1 MEKNMMVGKR
11 NHGKQIK
18 FFSYINTKLDYTMRE
33 NIMSQIPNIYDE
45 YFECVNVHIKQCGEK
60 TVVLMQ
66 VGDFYE
72 MYDASY
78 QDTTKFNALQEVI
91 QHCSLATSC
100 SRTFRGQ
107 PLMMAG
113 VNIISL
119 DKYVQMIVDA
129 GYNAVIYVQTK
140 EYDETNK
147 KLKRVLGEI
156 HSPGTFI
163 NNTTYTEIQTSNHIL
178 CIWLESHANKISFG
192 VSVINTYDGKSF
204 TYEGAV
210 SEKIQCTSFDE
221 LENFVSIYRPKECI
235 IIVNLNY
242 GDVRNE
248 HIYQSVLQQS
258 GLSMYDIHVHKY
270 DSSKKEVIN
279 CAKQTYI
286 QNILNNHFGDDCLFQ
301 CNQFLQ
307 YIYATQA
314 FCFLLHFIHERNPSL
329 IKHIYMPIFTN
340 ISKHTTLANHT
351 LKQLNILSDGLENG
365 KECGNLQSVHTFLNK
380 CNSAIGKRRF
390 HSIMTHPTFDE
401 KWLKTEYEMMDRFL
415 LENETMIPTLRMK
428 IKQLVD
434 IDKICK
440 QISNRKL
447 VPFALSQLNTSL
459 ENIEQIHT
467 CLFEMPDMVKYL
479 CESDFVTNF
488 DSKNKSN
495 ASVFQN
501 NIFELTT
508 FLDSHVFLEKCKSCT
523 SMTNFEEN
531 IIRPNI
537 CESLDILVN
546 QYEKTKRQLDC
557 IQEFFESLFESKKSG
572 GAEFIKRNCTEKNG
586 VSLQLTKPRSEILK
600 KQFQSKP
607 PLVELREEV
616 KFTYSEIQFT
626 SPGKNTIEIRFPLL
640 DSICT
645 NITRL
650 KNAINSEISIQYLKL
665 LEKIDDTFINTIG
678 QCSLFVGK
686 LDVLLSKCH
695 CAKAYNYK
703 KPTIVSDAP
712 KSFIH
717 AKDVRHVL
725 IEQLLKQEVY
735 VPNDI
740 SLGLRQTQ
748 EETVDGILLYG
759 TNAVG
764 KTSLIRSL
772 GICIVMAQCG
782 MYVPCSEFVFKPY
795 KSIYSR
801 ILSNDNLFKGLSTFA
816 VEMSELRVILEQSD
830 ENSFIMGDELCSGTE
845 TESALSIVIAS
856 LEILHAKQSTFMFA
870 THFHELVDYDELK
883 ALTRI
888 RLKHLQV
895 MYDELTG
902 NLIYERKMQD
912 GPGTSSYGLEVCKS
926 LFMGKDFLD
935 RAYFLRSSHFEQ
947 TKGPLSI
954 DSSRYN
960 SQKLKGKCESC
971 DKQLNSNEIHHIGE
985 QRNADKNGFIDSFHK
1000 NHVGNLMT
1008 LCTKCH
1014 DKLHSESSPDDK
1026 KKRRTKT
1033 SLGYKFV

>member
-1 MEKNMMVGKR
+1 
-11 NHGKQIK
+11 
-18 FFSYINTKLDYTMRE
+18 
-33 NIMSQIPNIYDE
+33 MSLTIYDE
-45 YFECVNVHIKQCGEK
+45 YFEYANMHRKQYGEK

-78 QDTTKFNALQEVI
+78 QDTTKFNALQEII

-100 SRTFRGQ
+100 SRTYRGQ

-129 GYNAVIYVQTK
+129 GYTAVIYVQTK

-163 NNTTYTEIQTSNHIL
+163 NSTTYTDIQTSNHIL
-178 CIWLESHANKISFG
+178 CIWLESHVNKICFG

-204 TYEGAV
+204 SYEGSV
-210 SEKIQCTSFDE
+210 SDKIRCTSFDE
-221 LENFVSIYRPKECI
+221 LANFVSIYRPKECI
-235 IIVNLNY
+235 IIM
-242 GDVRNE
+242 GFPKHE
-248 HIYQSVLQQS
+248 QIYKSVLQQS
-258 GLSMYDIHVHKY
+258 GLENSQIHVHKY
-270 DSSKKEVIN
+270 DSTKKEVIN

-286 QNILNNHFGDDCLFQ
+286 QHILNNHFGDDCLFQ

-307 YIYATQA
+307 YMYATQA

-329 IKHIYMPIFTN
+329 IRHIYMPIFTN
-340 ISKHTTLANHT
+340 VSKHTILANHT
-351 LKQLNILSDGLENG
+351 LKQLNILSDGFE
-365 KECGNLQSVHTFLNK
+365 KSGNLQSVHTFLNK

-401 KWLKTEYEMMDRFL
+401 NWLKIEYEMMERF
-415 LENETMIPTLRMK
+415 LENETMIPALRLK

-434 IDKICK
+434 IDKLCK
-440 QISNRKL
+440 QISNRKMAPL
-447 VPFALSQLNTSL
+447 ALFQLHMSI
-459 ENIEQIHT
+459 ENIEQIYT
-467 CLFEMPDMVKYL
+467 CLFEMPDVVKYL
-479 CESDFVTNF
+479 CESSDGDDFR
-488 DSKNKSN
+488 KNM
-495 ASVFQN
+495 V
-501 NIFELTT
+501 ELQR
-508 FLDSHVFLEKCKSCT
+508 FLETHVYLEKCQSCT
-523 SMTNFEEN
+523 SMTHFEEN
-531 IIRPNI
+531 IIRPQI
-537 CESLDILVN
+537 CEPLDILTN
-546 QYEKTKRQLDC
+546 QYEKSKRQLGC
-557 IQEFFESLFESKKSG
+557 VQEFFESLFDSKKTSG
-572 GAEFIKRNCTEKNG
+572 EFIKRICTEKNG

-600 KQFQSKP
+600 KQFLTKS
-607 PLVELREEV
+607 PLVELREDV
-616 KFTYSEIQFT
+616 KFTLAEIQFT
-626 SPGKNTIEIRFPLL
+626 SPGKNTMEIRFPLL

-650 KNAINSEISIQYLKL
+650 KNAINAEISVQYLKI
-665 LEKIDDTFINTIG
+665 LEKIDDTFISTIG
-678 QCSLFVGK
+678 QCSSFVGK
-686 LDVLLSKCH
+686 LDVLLSKCY
-695 CAKAYNYK
+695 CAKAYNYT
-703 KPTIVSDAP
+703 KPTLAGDAP

-740 SLGLRQTQ
+740 SLGLRNDD
-748 EETVDGILLYG
+748 EIVDGILLYG

-795 KSIYSR
+795 KSMYSR

-845 TESALSIVIAS
+845 TESALSIVVAS
-856 LEILHAKQSTFMFA
+856 LEILHAKQCTFMFA
-870 THFHELVDYDELK
+870 THFHELVDYDEIK

-895 MYDELTG
+895 LYDESAQ

-912 GPGTSSYGLEVCKS
+912 GPGTSTYGLEVCKS
-926 LFMGKDFLD
+926 LFMGKDFLE
-935 RAYFLRSSHFEQ
+935 RAYQLRSEHFEQ
-947 TKGPLSI
+947 SKGPLSI

-960 SQKLKGKCESC
+960 SQKLKGKCELC
-971 DKQLNSNEIHHIGE
+971 EKQLNSNEIHHIGE
-985 QRNADKNGFIDSFHK
+985 QRYADRNGFIDSFHK

-1008 LCTKCH
+1008 LCVKCH
-1014 DKLHSESSPDDK
+1014 DTIHTSDDK
-1026 KKRRTKT
+1026 KRRKTKT
-1033 SLGYKFV
+1033 SNGYQLV

>member
-1 MEKNMMVGKR
+1 
-11 NHGKQIK
+11 
-18 FFSYINTKLDYTMRE
+18 
-33 NIMSQIPNIYDE
+33 MSQASIMTNIYDE
-45 YFECVNVHIKQCGEK
+45 YFECVNIHTKECGEK

-72 MYDASY
+72 MYDSSF
-78 QDTTKFNALQEVI
+78 QDTSKFNALQEII

-100 SRTFRGQ
+100 SRTYKGQ

-113 VNIISL
+113 INIISL
-119 DKYVQMIVDA
+119 EKYVQIIVDA

-140 EYDETNK
+140 EYDEKNK
-147 KLKRVLGEI
+147 KLKRVLKEI

-163 NNTTYTEIQTSNHIL
+163 NTTTYTEVQTSSHIL
-178 CIWLESHANKISFG
+178 CIWLESHTNKISFG

-204 TYEGAV
+204 TYQGSV
-210 SEKIQCTSFDE
+210 SDKIQCTSFDE

-235 IIVNLNY
+235 IITNFEA
-242 GDVRNE
+242 RSE
-248 HIYQSVLQQS
+248 QIYQSVLQQS
-258 GLSMYDIHVHKY
+258 GLAMYENTHIHVHKY
-270 DSSKKEVIN
+270 DSTKKEVIN

-340 ISKHTTLANHT
+340 VSKYTILANHT
-351 LKQLNILSDGLENG
+351 LKQLNILSDGMENG

-401 KWLKTEYEMMDRFL
+401 KWLKTEYDMMDRFL
-415 LENETMIPTLRMK
+415 LENETMIPTLRIK

-459 ENIEQIHT
+459 ENIEQIYT
-467 CLFEMPDMVKYL
+467 CLFEMPDVVKYL
-479 CESDFVTNF
+479 CESDFVT
-488 DSKNKSN
+488 SIIGGKNTLK
-495 ASVFQN
+495 FRD
-501 NIFELTT
+501 NIVELTT
-508 FLDSHVFLEKCKSCT
+508 FLDSHVFLNKCISCT

-537 CESLDILVN
+537 CESLDKLVN
-546 QYEKTKRQLDC
+546 LYEKSKRQLDC
-557 IQEFFESLFESKKSG
+557 IQEFFESLFESKKAG

-607 PLVELREEV
+607 NLVMELREDV
-616 KFTYSEIQFT
+616 HFTYSEIQFT

-640 DSICT
+640 DSVCT

-650 KNAINSEISIQYLKL
+650 KNAINAEISIQYMKL

-695 CAKAYNYK
+695 CAKAYHYK
-703 KPTIVSDAP
+703 KPTIVCDAP

-740 SLGLRQTQ
+740 SLGLRQTDIDS
-748 EETVDGILLYG
+748 EEIVDGILLYG

-772 GICIVMAQCG
+772 GICLVMAQCG

-895 MYDELTG
+895 KYDESTQ

-960 SQKLKGKCESC
+960 SQKLKGKCELC

-985 QRNADKNGFIDSFHK
+985 QRYADENGFIDSSYHK

-1008 LCTKCH
+1008 LCIKCH
-1014 DKLHSESSPDDK
+1014 DKLHSEPDDK

-1033 SLGYKFV
+1033 TLGYKFV

>member
-1 MEKNMMVGKR
+1 
-11 NHGKQIK
+11 
-18 FFSYINTKLDYTMRE
+18 
-33 NIMSQIPNIYDE
+33 MSQNIYDE
-45 YFECVNVHIKQCGEK
+45 YFECVNIHTKQCGEK

-100 SRTFRGQ
+100 SRTYKGQ

-129 GYNAVIYVQTK
+129 GYNAVTYVQTK

-147 KLKRVLGEI
+147 KLKRVLGDI

-163 NNTTYTEIQTSNHIL
+163 NNATYTDIQTSNHIL
-178 CIWLESHANKISFG
+178 CIWLESHVKKICFG

-204 TYEGAV
+204 TYEGSV
-210 SEKIQCTSFDE
+210 SDKIQCTSFDE

-235 IIVNLNY
+235 IIANLEA
-242 GDVRNE
+242 RNE
-248 HIYQSVLQQS
+248 QIYQSVLQQS
-258 GLSMYDIHVHKY
+258 GLEKTHIHVHKY

-286 QNILNNHFGDDCLFQ
+286 QNILNNHFGDDCIFQ

-340 ISKHTTLANHT
+340 VSKHTILANHT

-365 KECGNLQSVHTFLNK
+365 KECGNLQSVHSFLNK

-401 KWLKTEYEMMDRFL
+401 SWLKTEYEMMERFL
-415 LENETMIPTLRMK
+415 DNEPMIPALRNK
-428 IKQLVD
+428 IKQLID

-447 VPFALSQLNTSL
+447 APFALTQLVTSL
-459 ENIEQIHT
+459 EIIEQIHT
-467 CLFEMPDMVKYL
+467 CLFELPDVKKYL
-479 CESDFVTNF
+479 CKPDDFFTKTKESESLFRE
-488 DSKNKSN
+488 
-495 ASVFQN
+495 
-501 NIFELTT
+501 NIVELTA
-508 FLDSHVFLEKCKSCT
+508 FLDSYIFLEKCKSCT

-531 IIRPNI
+531 IIRPTI

-546 QYEKTKRQLDC
+546 QYEKSKKQLDC
-557 IQEFFESLFESKKSG
+557 IQEFFESLFESKKTG
-572 GAEFIKRNCTEKNG
+572 GGDFIKRICTEKNG
-586 VSLQLTKPRSEILK
+586 VSLQLTKPRSELLK
-600 KQFQSKP
+600 KQVLQQHP
-607 PLVELREEV
+607 IIELREDV
-616 KFTYSEIQFT
+616 KFTCTEIQFT

-645 NITRL
+645 NITRM
-650 KNAINSEISIQYLKL
+650 KNAINAEISIQYLKL
-665 LEKIDDTFINTIG
+665 LEKIDDTYITTIG
-678 QCSLFVGK
+678 RCSLFIGK
-686 LDVLLSKCH
+686 LDVLLSKCY
-695 CAKAYNYK
+695 CAKTYNYK
-703 KPTIVSDAP
+703 KPRLVEDAT

-740 SLGLRQTQ
+740 SLGLRCGVDC
-748 EETVDGILLYG
+748 EDIVDGILLYG

-856 LEILHAKQSTFMFA
+856 LEILHAKQCTFMFA

-895 MYDELTG
+895 MYDECTG

-926 LFMGKDFLD
+926 LFMGKDFLE
-935 RAYFLRSSHFEQ
+935 RAYSLRSSHFEQ

-960 SQKLKGKCESC
+960 SQKLKGKCELC
-971 DKQLNSNEIHHIGE
+971 GKQLDSNEIHHIGE
-985 QRNADKNGFIDSFHK
+985 QRYADENGFIDSYHK

-1008 LCTKCH
+1008 LCVKCH
-1014 DKLHSESSPDDK
+1014 DKLHSSPDEK

>member
-1 MEKNMMVGKR
+1 
-11 NHGKQIK
+11 
-18 FFSYINTKLDYTMRE
+18 
-33 NIMSQIPNIYDE
+33 
-45 YFECVNVHIKQCGEK
+45 
-60 TVVLMQ
+60 MQ

-72 MYDASY
+72 MYDSSY
-78 QDTTKFNALQEVI
+78 QDTTKFNALQEII

-100 SRTFRGQ
+100 SRTHKGQ

-113 VNIISL
+113 INIISL

-156 HSPGTFI
+156 HSPGTFM
-163 NNTTYTEIQTSNHIL
+163 NTTTYTDIQTSNHIL
-178 CIWLESHANKISFG
+178 CIWLESHVNKICFG

-204 TYEGAV
+204 TYEGSV
-210 SEKIQCTSFDE
+210 SDKIQCTSFDE

-235 IIVNLNY
+235 IITD
-242 GDVRNE
+242 GDQ
-248 HIYQSVLQQS
+248 IYQSVLQQS
-258 GLSMYDIHVHKY
+258 GLSMMFHIHVHRY

-286 QNILNNHFGDDCLFQ
+286 QHILNNHFGDDCLFQ

-329 IKHIYMPIFTN
+329 IKHIYMPVFTN
-340 ISKHTTLANHT
+340 VSKHTILANHT
-351 LKQLNILSDGLENG
+351 LKQLNILSDGV
-365 KECGNLQSVHTFLNK
+365 KECGNLQSVHSFLNK

-401 KWLKTEYEMMDRFL
+401 SWLKTEYEMMDRFL
-415 LENETMIPTLRMK
+415 INGNEAMIPALRNK

-440 QISNRKL
+440 QISIRKL
-447 VPFALSQLNTSL
+447 VPCALSHLNTSL
-459 ENIEQIHT
+459 EHIEQIYT
-467 CLFEMPDMVKYL
+467 CLFEMPDVVKYL
-479 CESDFVTNF
+479 CESDSVVADFRTN
-488 DSKNKSN
+488 
-495 ASVFQN
+495 
-501 NIFELTT
+501 ILELTT
-508 FLDSHVFLEKCKSCT
+508 FLNTHIFLEKCTSCT

-537 CESLDILVN
+537 CETLDIFVN
-546 QYEKTKRQLDC
+546 QYEKSKRQLDC
-557 IQEFFESLFESKKSG
+557 IQEFFESLFESSKKAASSG
-572 GAEFIKRNCTEKNG
+572 EFIKRNCTEKNG

-600 KQFQSKP
+600 KQFQAKP
-607 PLVELREEV
+607 PLVELKEDV
-616 KFTYSEIQFT
+616 KFTFAEIQFT

-650 KNAINSEISIQYLKL
+650 KNAISAEISIQYFKL
-665 LEKIDDTFINTIG
+665 LEKMDDMHITTIEK
-678 QCSLFVGK
+678 CSLFVGK
-686 LDVLLSKCH
+686 LDVVLSKCY
-695 CAKAYNYK
+695 CAKTFNYK
-703 KPTIVSDAP
+703 KPTIMSDAP
-712 KSFIH
+712 KSFIR

-725 IEQLLKQEVY
+725 IEQLLKQEIY

-740 SLGLRQTQ
+740 SLGQRQNTPL
-748 EETVDGILLYG
+748 EEIVDGILLYG

-772 GICIVMAQCG
+772 GICIIMAQCG
-782 MYVPCSEFVFKPY
+782 MYVPCSEFVYKPY

-883 ALTRI
+883 ALNRI

-895 MYDELTG
+895 LYDECTR

-912 GPGTSSYGLEVCKS
+912 GPGTSTYGLEVCKS
-926 LFMGKDFLD
+926 LFMGKDFLE
-935 RAYFLRSSHFEQ
+935 RAYQLRTLHFEQ

-985 QRNADKNGFIDSFHK
+985 QRYANEYGFIDSYHK

-1008 LCTKCH
+1008 LCIKCH
-1014 DKLHSESSPDDK
+1014 DKLHSEEDTK

-1033 SLGYKFV
+1033 SEGYILKN